1 MDKQDKKG
9 FGIYTIVLFLGSIFS
24 ILGIGAVI
32 PFIHILIQPEKI
44 MALSLISRLELPSGD
59 YFIYHLVNIGFFAEK
74 FGGFCFIK
82 LSVTFFSMD

>member
-1 MDKQDKKG
+1 MITQFSHYFFGIMDKQDKKG

-44 MALSLISRLELPSGD
+44 MALSLFQGWSYHQVIILVSSPNSRE
-59 YFIYHLVNIGFFAEK
+59 VNHFQP
-74 FGGFCFIK
+74 
-82 LSVTFFSMD
+82 